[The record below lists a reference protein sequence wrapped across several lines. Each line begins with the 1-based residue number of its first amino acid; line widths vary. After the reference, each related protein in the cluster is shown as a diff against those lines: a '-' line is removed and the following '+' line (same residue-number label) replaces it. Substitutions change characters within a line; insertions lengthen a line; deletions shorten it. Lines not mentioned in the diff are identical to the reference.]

1 MMRILLFTLTN
12 FAIMIVISI
21 VWSLLGLDQVLL
33 DAGIGIGIVQVL
45 PFALAFGMGGS
56 VISLLTSKW
65 MAIRS
70 TRAQLIES
78 PSNNVERW
86 LVDTVAKQAEDAG
99 IGMPDVAVFQ
109 GAQPNAFATGASRNN
124 ALVAVSTGLLHNMSQ
139 NEVEAVLAHEVSHV
153 ANGDMVTM
161 TLLQGVLNTFVL
173 IFSRVIGQAIDQ
185 IVFKSKG
192 RGMGYFVGT
201 MVAQVALG
209 FLAQIIVMWFSR
221 YREHRADEGG
231 ARLAGKQNMIAAL
244 ARLESQQPA
253 DKAVGLPEEVAAM
266 GILGAGGLSKLMMSH
281 PPIGERIAH
290 LQQLP

>member
-1 MMRILLFTLTN
+1 VLRILLFTATN
-12 FAIMIVISI
+12 FAIMIVISV
-21 VWSLLGLDQVLL
+21 VWSLLGLDKMLL
-33 DAGIGIGIVQVL
+33 NSGISVGIVQVL

-56 VISLLTSKW
+56 IVSLLISKW

-70 TRAQLIES
+70 TGAQLITD
-78 PSNNVERW
+78 PSNKVERW
-86 LVDTVAKQAEDAG
+86 LVDTVAKQAEAAG

-109 GAQPNAFATGASRNN
+109 SAQPNAFATGASRNN

-161 TLLQGVLNTFVL
+161 TLLQGILNTFVL
-173 IFSRVIGQAIDQ
+173 IFSRVIGQTIDQ
-185 IVFKSKG
+185 VVFKSKG
-192 RGMGYFVGT
+192 RGIGYFVGT
-201 MVAQVALG
+201 MVAQVALS

-231 ARLAGKQNMIAAL
+231 ARLAGKANMIAAL
-244 ARLESQQPA
+244 VRLETQQPA
-253 DKAVGLPEEVAAM
+253 DKAIGLPDDVAAM
-266 GILGAGGLSKLMMSH
+266 GILGAGGLSKLFMSH

-290 LQQLP
+290 LQNLG

>member
-12 FAIMIVISI
+12 FAIMIVISV
-21 VWSLLGLDQVLL
+21 VWSLLGLDQMLL
-33 DAGIGIGIVQVL
+33 EAGIGIGIVQVL

-56 VISLLTSKW
+56 IISLLISKW

-70 TRAQLIES
+70 AGVQLITE

-99 IGMPDVAVFQ
+99 IGMPDVGVFQ

-161 TLLQGVLNTFVL
+161 TLLQGILNTFVL
-173 IFSRVIGQAIDQ
+173 IFSRVIGRAIDQ
-185 IVFKSKG
+185 AVFKSRSPG
-192 RGMGYFVGT
+192 IGYFVGT

-244 ARLESQQPA
+244 ARLETQQPA

-266 GILGAGGLSKLMMSH
+266 GILGAGGLSKLLRSH

-290 LQQLP
+290 LQRLG

>member
-12 FAIMIVISI
+12 FAIMIVISV
-21 VWSLLGLDQVLL
+21 VWSLLGLDQMLL
-33 DAGIGIGIVQVL
+33 EAGIGIGIVQVL

-56 VISLLTSKW
+56 IISLLISKW

-70 TRAQLIES
+70 AGVQLITE

-99 IGMPDVAVFQ
+99 IGMPDVGVLQ

-124 ALVAVSTGLLHNMSQ
+124 ALVAVSTGLLHNMRQ

-161 TLLQGVLNTFVL
+161 TLLQGILNTFVL
-173 IFSRVIGQAIDQ
+173 IFSRVIGRAIDQ
-185 IVFKSKG
+185 AVFKSRSPG
-192 RGMGYFVGT
+192 IGYFVGT

-244 ARLESQQPA
+244 ARLETQQPA

-266 GILGAGGLSKLMMSH
+266 GILGAGGLSKLLRSH

-290 LQQLP
+290 LQRLG